1 MRPHFSKHLSL
12 DVCCI
17 HLLFGRICCFYRTT
31 TGQPIVRGKTS
42 TNLDPFPGWLALMYH
57 ESDKMVSKSEAE
69 EIVRIF
75 EQLDVDGDDLVSRT
89 KLEDALEE
97 QGIDNNCVRHILN
110 QVDTNATGII
120 YLVELKRVLGLPS
133 ITEQEWCQLFD
144 ELDTDNSG
152 FLTVDE
158 ISAIFPED
166 EQHMRPSADV
176 VRSWIA
182 TFDTNNDGLLSRE
195 EFLEVIKRRTG

>member
-1 MRPHFSKHLSL
+1 
-12 DVCCI
+12 
-17 HLLFGRICCFYRTT
+17 
-31 TGQPIVRGKTS
+31 
-42 TNLDPFPGWLALMYH
+42 
-57 ESDKMVSKSEAE
+57 MVSKSEAE

-97 QGIDNNCVRHILN
+97 QGIDNNCVR
-110 QVDTNATGII
+110 VDTNATGII

>member
-1 MRPHFSKHLSL
+1 
-12 DVCCI
+12 
-17 HLLFGRICCFYRTT
+17 
-31 TGQPIVRGKTS
+31 
-42 TNLDPFPGWLALMYH
+42 
-57 ESDKMVSKSEAE
+57 MVSKSEAE

-89 KLEDALEE
+89 KLEDALKE
-97 QGIDNNCVRHILN
+97 QGIDNSCVRHILN

-120 YLVELKRVLGLPS
+120 YLIELKNVLGLPS